1 MNLTDHFTLEE
12 MVLSE
17 TAARLGLDNTPS
29 PEIIASLTRTCQ
41 YLEQVRS
48 CAKTVY
54 GTDKVIMVT
63 SGYRSQQVNASVGG
77 KPTSY
82 HCFGLAADI
91 HCPGVPV
98 LDLAK
103 TIEAKLTGYD
113 QLIHEFGAWVHVG
126 LPFIGSTPRHQ
137 SLTIG
142 GRPVTTRTGL
152 LEL

>member
-12 MVLSE
+12 MVISE
-17 TAARLGLDNTPS
+17 TAARLGLDNIPS
-29 PEIIASLTRTCQ
+29 DAVVASLTRTAQ

-48 CAKTVY
+48 MAKTVY
-54 GTDKVIMVT
+54 GPERVIIVT
-63 SGYRSQQVNASVGG
+63 SGYRSESVNASVGG

-82 HCFGLAADI
+82 HCLGLAADI

-98 LDLAK
+98 LELAEC
-103 TIEAKLTGYD
+103 IEERLTGYD

-126 LPFIGSTPRHQ
+126 IPVVGVAPRHM

-142 GRPVTTRTGL
+142 GHPVTTRTGL
-152 LEL
+152 LPL

>member
-12 MVLSE
+12 MVISE
-17 TAARLGLDNTPS
+17 VASRKGLDNTPS
-29 PEIIASLTRTCQ
+29 DAIVASLTRVAQ
-41 YLEQVRS
+41 FLEQVRS
-48 CAKTVY
+48 TAKTAF
-54 GTDKVIMVT
+54 GPDKVIVVT
-63 SGYRSQQVNASVGG
+63 SGYRSPAVNEAVGG
-77 KPTSY
+77 VSTSA

-103 TIEAKLTGYD
+103 LIEQKLIGYD

-126 LPFIGSTPRHQ
+126 LSVAGNSPRHQ

-142 GRPVTTRTGL
+142 GHPTSTRTGL
-152 LEL
+152 WPL